1 MNNNIETILKQKIQ
15 DLGNYLISICEDENK
30 KQDIRD
36 SLIEL
41 PTYKI
46 LLFISFLDLD
56 KIESQIDDFIKLFK
70 LNNSNENRIEIKK
83 YIDYFI
89 EIKKILNE

>member
-1 MNNNIETILKQKIQ
+1 MNTNVEIILKDKVKN
-15 DLGNYLISICEDENK
+15 LGEYLISICNDESK
-30 KQDIRD
+30 KQDIRE
-36 SLIEL
+36 SLIGL

-56 KIESQIDDFIKLFK
+56 KIDHQISDFVTLFK
-70 LNNSNENRIEIKK
+70 LNDTNENRIEIKK

-89 EIKKILNE
+89 DIKKILNE

>member
-1 MNNNIETILKQKIQ
+1 MNTNVETILKDKVK
-15 DLGNYLISICEDENK
+15 DLGEYLISICGDETK
-30 KQDIRD
+30 KQDIKD
-36 SLIEL
+36 SLIGL

-56 KIESQIDDFIKLFK
+56 KIDHQISDFVTLFK
-70 LNNSNENRIEIKK
+70 LNDTTENRNQIKN

>member
-1 MNNNIETILKQKIQ
+1 MNTNVETIIKDKVK